1 MPWILL
7 VVGLLLI
14 FVEFYLPGAVLGT
27 IGAIMLLASI
37 VTFAQE
43 ANSVAAVLGFIL
55 LVGLSI
61 AYLIHFTLQ
70 RIRKTS
76 KEGTIYLESDQE
88 GYMASEFAKGTIG
101 KEGVAASDLKPS
113 GHIYVEGIEYQAMAE
128 SGYITKGT
136 RIEVIGGRGANLIV
150 KSVKKEAKS

>member
-7 VVGLLLI
+7 IVGLLLI

-27 IGAIMLLASI
+27 IGVIMLLASI

-43 ANSVAAVLGFIL
+43 TESIAALIGFIF

-61 AYLIHFTLQ
+61 VYLVYYTLQ

-76 KEGTIYLESDQE
+76 KEGTMYLDSDQE
-88 GYMASEFAKGTIG
+88 GYFASGFAKETIG
-101 KEGVAASDLKPS
+101 KEGIAASDLKPS

-136 RIEVIGGRGANLIV
+136 HIEVIGGRGANLIV
-150 KSVKKEAKS
+150 TLKKEAKS